1 MIIEKKYQIY
11 KRICEL
17 AVNSFVLMYEKRFKV
32 QIDANQ
38 NEHLLKDITSKI
50 FTKIL
55 KSRRLEKFLKIGT
68 LL

>member
-1 MIIEKKYQIY
+1 M
-11 KRICEL
+11 
-17 AVNSFVLMYEKRFKV
+17 LMYEKRFKV

-38 NEHLLKDITSKI
+38 NKHLLKDITSKI

>member
-1 MIIEKKYQIY
+1 M
-11 KRICEL
+11 
-17 AVNSFVLMYEKRFKV
+17 LMYEKRFKV

-55 KSRRLEKFLKIGT
+55 KSRQLEKFLKIGT